1 MHCIKFLHRWKR
13 KVNPWNFGLFCLVVT
28 FVAIANFSTM
38 NSSEIFGEIFGQ
50 IPYPSALPQSRTY
63 SVTVNNQPVSVQK
76 YNEISY
82 VQFPLVEQANIEIT
96 ADEPAS
102 QYTLSPKSYNI
113 PSNRDGNK
121 ISFSLN
127 APRKLILHQV
137 NSADEKLFIFAEPPE
152 EKPPQLRDPN
162 VTNII
167 DYGVDNTGQN
177 EATPLIQTAI
187 DEVSAKQGILYFPP
201 GVYKT
206 RELYLKSNMTLYL
219 APGSVLEATK
229 EIEPSYGQGLI
240 NIENASNVKLIG
252 RGTIN
257 GNGTYWRPRGGWY
270 SLILMKNAN
279 NITLEDILIQDP
291 AVANVWM
298 SYSENVKVYN
308 VKILADPQPEFLNTD
323 GFNFWSSRNITIDNV
338 LYKGTDDA
346 TSIGG
351 DKNGRIQNSENIN
364 IRNSVFYGGNGFKIG
379 ATAKQDVIRNIT
391 YENIDVVFANEVSG
405 FWPVTGANFENIYFK
420 NIRVEDILDSP
431 QEDKAAL
438 VWNWNIRPVSWQKD
452 SSPNKFGYIRNV
464 YVSNLQVDD
473 RGGAN
478 SVFHG
483 YDNQRNISVNFD
495 NLSVYGKP
503 VLNPDDAYFDV
514 QNQFV
519 DLKFTNSNP
528 AIVNINVPDPDASES
543 GDAGQFLVTRT
554 GDTSQALM
562 VNYIIRGTAENGI
575 DYQTITNSVTIP
587 AGASSAS
594 IGILPKSDSIN
605 ERTET
610 VFLGL
615 ENMPNST
622 NYLLG
627 PNFHAVVN
635 IRD

>member
-1 MHCIKFLHRWKR
+1 MHCIKFLHRWQR
-13 KVNPWNFGLFCLVVT
+13 QVNSWHFGLFCLVVT

-38 NSSEIFGEIFGQ
+38 NGSETLVN
-50 IPYPSALPQSRTY
+50 IPGTY
-63 SVTVNNQPVSVQK
+63 SVTVNNQPVAVQK
-76 YNEISY
+76 YNNIFY
-82 VQFPLVEQANIEIT
+82 VQFPLVDTANIEIT
-96 ADEPAS
+96 TDEPAK

-113 PSNRDGNK
+113 PSNRNGNK

-127 APRKLILHQV
+127 DPRKLILHQV
-137 NSADEKLFIFAEPPE
+137 NSLDEKLFIFAEPPE
-152 EKPPQLRDPN
+152 EKPPQLSDTN

-177 EATPLIQTAI
+177 EATPLIQKAI

-206 RELYLKSNMTLYL
+206 RELNLKSNLTLYL

-229 EIEPSYGQGLI
+229 ETEPSYGRGLI
-240 NIENASNVKLIG
+240 NIENANNVKIIG

-257 GNGTYWRPRGGWY
+257 GNGTYWRPKGGWY

-279 NITLEDILIQDP
+279 NISLRDILIQDP

-298 SYSENVKVYN
+298 SYSENVNIYN
-308 VKILADPQPEFLNTD
+308 IKILADPQPEFLNTD
-323 GFNFWSSRNITIDNV
+323 GFDFWSSRNITIDNV

-351 DKNGRIQNSENIN
+351 DKNGSIQNSENIN
-364 IRNSVFYGGNGFKIG
+364 IKNSVFYGGNGFKIG
-379 ATAKQDVIRNIT
+379 SSAKQDFIRNIT

-420 NIRVEDILDSP
+420 NIRVEDILDAP
-431 QEDKAAL
+431 EKDKAAL
-438 VWNWNIRPVSWQKD
+438 LWNWNIRPVSWQEG
-452 SSPNKFGYIRNV
+452 SSPDKLGYIRNV
-464 YVSNLQVDD
+464 YVSNLTVDD
-473 RGGAN
+473 RGGAK

-483 YDNQRNISVNFD
+483 YDAQRNISVNFD
-495 NLSVYGKP
+495 NFYLEGNQ
-503 VLNPDDAYFDV
+503 VLNYNDAYFDV
-514 QNQFV
+514 KNQYI
-519 DLKFTNSNP
+519 DLNFTNSNP
-528 AIVNINVPDPDASES
+528 AIVNINVPDSDASES
-543 GDAGQFLVTRT
+543 GDAGEFLVTRT
-554 GDTSQALM
+554 GDTSQALT
-562 VNYIIRGTAENGI
+562 VNYIIRGTADNGI
-575 DYQTITNSVTIP
+575 DYQTIPNSITIP
-587 AGASSAS
+587 AGATSAS

-615 ENMPNST
+615 ENVPNSI
-622 NYLLG
+622 NYMLG
-627 PNFHAVVN
+627 PDFHAVVN

>member
-13 KVNPWNFGLFCLVVT
+13 KVNSWHFALFCLVVT

-38 NSSEIFGEIFGQ
+38 NGSETLVN
-50 IPYPSALPQSRTY
+50 IPGTY
-63 SVTVNNQPVSVQK
+63 SVTVNNQPVAVQK
-76 YNEISY
+76 YNNIFY
-82 VQFPLVEQANIEIT
+82 VQFPLVDTANIEIT
-96 ADEPAS
+96 TDEPAN

-113 PSNRDGNK
+113 PSNRNGNK

-127 APRKLILHQV
+127 DPRKLILHQA
-137 NSADEKLFIFAEPPE
+137 NSLDEKLFIFAEPPE
-152 EKPPQLRDPN
+152 EKPPQLSDAN

-177 EATPLIQTAI
+177 EATPLIQKAI

-206 RELYLKSNMTLYL
+206 RELNLKSNLTLYL

-229 EIEPSYGQGLI
+229 ETNPSYGRGLI
-240 NIENASNVKLIG
+240 NIENANNVKIIG

-257 GNGTYWRPRGGWY
+257 GNGTYWRPKGGWY

-279 NITLEDILIQDP
+279 NISLRDILIQDP

-298 SYSENVKVYN
+298 SYSENVNIYN
-308 VKILADPQPEFLNTD
+308 IKILASPQPEFLNTD
-323 GFNFWSSRNITIDNV
+323 GFDFWSSRNITIDNV

-351 DKNGRIQNSENIN
+351 DKNGAIQNSENIN
-364 IRNSVFYGGNGFKIG
+364 IKNSVFYGGNGFKIG
-379 ATAKQDVIRNIT
+379 SSAKQDFIRNIT

-420 NIRVEDILDSP
+420 NIRVEDILDAP
-431 QEDKAAL
+431 QKDKAAL
-438 VWNWNIRPVSWQKD
+438 LWNWNIRPVSWQEG
-452 SSPNKFGYIRNV
+452 SSSDKLGYIRNV
-464 YVSNLQVDD
+464 YVYNLKVDD
-473 RGGAN
+473 RGGAK

-483 YDNQRNISVNFD
+483 YDAQRNISVNFA
-495 NLSVYGKP
+495 NFYLEGNQ
-503 VLNPDDAYFDV
+503 VLNSNDAYFDL
-514 QNQFV
+514 QNQFI
-519 DLKFTNSNP
+519 DLNFTNSNP
-528 AIVNINVPDPDASES
+528 AIVNINVPDSDASES

-554 GDTSQALM
+554 GDTSQALT

-575 DYQTITNSVTIP
+575 DYQTIPNSITIP

-615 ENMPNST
+615 ENVPNSI
-622 NYLLG
+622 NYMLG
-627 PNFHAVVN
+627 PDFHAVVN

>member
-1 MHCIKFLHRWKR
+1 MHCIKLLHRWQR
-13 KVNPWNFGLFCLVVT
+13 KLNCWKFGLVCLVVT

-38 NSSEIFGEIFGQ
+38 NSSETFVEL
-50 IPYPSALPQSRTY
+50 PRPSALPESRTY
-63 SVTVNNQPVSVQK
+63 TVTVNNQPVSVQK
-76 YNEISY
+76 YNGICY

-121 ISFSLN
+121 ISFSLTT
-127 APRKLILHQV
+127 PRKLILHQV

-152 EKPPQLRDPN
+152 EKPPQLSDAN

-167 DYGVDNTGQN
+167 NYRVDNTGQN
-177 EATPLIQTAI
+177 EATELIQTAI

-206 RELYLKSNMTLYL
+206 RQLNLKSNMTLYL

-229 EIEPSYGQGLI
+229 EIDPSYGRGLI
-240 NIENASNVKLIG
+240 NIENANNVKIIG

-257 GNGTYWRPRGGWY
+257 GNGTYWRPKGGWY
-270 SLILMKNAN
+270 SLILMNNAT
-279 NITLEDILIQDP
+279 NIVLQDILIQDP
-291 AVANVWM
+291 PVANVWM
-298 SYSENVKVYN
+298 SYSENVNIYN
-308 VKILADPQPEFLNTD
+308 LKILADPQPEFLNTD
-323 GFNFWSSRNITIDNV
+323 GFDFWSSRNITIDNV

-346 TSIGG
+346 TAIGG

-364 IRNSVFYGGNGFKIG
+364 IKNSVFYGGNGFKLG
-379 ATAKQDVIRNIT
+379 STAKQDVIRNIT

-420 NIRVEDILDSP
+420 NIRVEDILDAP
-431 QEDKAAL
+431 QKDKAAL
-438 VWNWNIRPVSWQKD
+438 LWNWNIRPVSWNPD
-452 SSPNKFGYIRNV
+452 SSPEKLGSIRNV
-464 YVSNLQVDD
+464 YISNLKIDD
-473 RGGAN
+473 RGGAK

-483 YDNQRNISVNFD
+483 YDLQRNISVKFD
-495 NLSVYGKP
+495 NFSLEGKQ
-503 VLNPDDAYFDV
+503 VLNQNDAYFDV
-514 QNQFV
+514 QNEYV
-519 DLKFTNSNP
+519 DLKFTSSNP
-528 AIVNINVPDPDASES
+528 AIVNMKAPDPDALES
-543 GDAGQFLVTRT
+543 GDGGQFLVTRT
-554 GDTSQALM
+554 GDASQALT
-562 VNYIIRGTAENGI
+562 VNYIIRGTAENGV
-575 DYQTITNSVTIP
+575 DYQTISNSVTIP
-587 AGASSAS
+587 AGATSAS

-622 NYLLG
+622 NYMLG
-627 PNFHAVVN
+627 PNFQAVVN

>member
-13 KVNPWNFGLFCLVVT
+13 KVNSWHFALFCLVVT

-38 NSSEIFGEIFGQ
+38 NGSETLVN
-50 IPYPSALPQSRTY
+50 IPGTY
-63 SVTVNNQPVSVQK
+63 SVTVNNQPVAVQK
-76 YNEISY
+76 YNNIFY
-82 VQFPLVEQANIEIT
+82 VQFPLVDTANIEIT
-96 ADEPAS
+96 TDEPAN

-113 PSNRDGNK
+113 PSNRNGNK

-127 APRKLILHQV
+127 DPRKLILHQA
-137 NSADEKLFIFAEPPE
+137 NSLDEKLFIFAEPPE
-152 EKPPQLRDPN
+152 EKPPQLSDAN

-177 EATPLIQTAI
+177 EATPLIQKAI

-201 GVYKT
+201 GVYKM
-206 RELYLKSNMTLYL
+206 RELNLKSNLTLYL

-229 EIEPSYGQGLI
+229 ETNPSYGRGLI
-240 NIENASNVKLIG
+240 NIENANNVKIIG

-257 GNGTYWRPRGGWY
+257 GNGTYWRPKGGWY

-279 NITLEDILIQDP
+279 NISLRDILIQDP

-298 SYSENVKVYN
+298 SYSENVNIYN
-308 VKILADPQPEFLNTD
+308 IKILASPQPEFLNTD
-323 GFNFWSSRNITIDNV
+323 GFDFWSSRNITIDNV

-351 DKNGRIQNSENIN
+351 DKNGAIQNSENIN
-364 IRNSVFYGGNGFKIG
+364 IKNSVFYGGNGFKIG
-379 ATAKQDVIRNIT
+379 ASAKQDFIRNIT

-420 NIRVEDILDSP
+420 NIRVEDILDAP
-431 QEDKAAL
+431 QKDKAAL
-438 VWNWNIRPVSWQKD
+438 LWNWNIRPVSWQEG
-452 SSPNKFGYIRNV
+452 SSSDKLGYIRNV
-464 YVSNLQVDD
+464 YVYNLKVDD
-473 RGGAN
+473 RGGAK

-483 YDNQRNISVNFD
+483 YDAQRNISVNFA
-495 NLSVYGKP
+495 NFYLEGNQ
-503 VLNPDDAYFDV
+503 VLNSNDAYFDV
-514 QNQFV
+514 QNQFI
-519 DLKFTNSNP
+519 DLNFTNSNP
-528 AIVNINVPDPDASES
+528 AIVNINVPDSDASES

-554 GDTSQALM
+554 GDTSQALT

-575 DYQTITNSVTIP
+575 DYQTIPNSITIP

-615 ENMPNST
+615 ENVPNSI
-622 NYLLG
+622 NYMLG
-627 PNFHAVVN
+627 PDFHAVVN